1 MNKQEPRS
9 EYLPEALFTA
19 TPTWQLLIALYQQTY
34 LVQNVAQK
42 LHMIYKILNMIAKS
56 KRLYSWKK

>member
-19 TPTWQLLIALYQQTY
+19 TPTWQLLIALYQQSHFA
-34 LVQNVAQK
+34 QKVAQK
-42 LHMIYKILNMIAKS
+42 PQMTYRILHVIAKS
-56 KRLYSWKK
+56 KCLYSWKK